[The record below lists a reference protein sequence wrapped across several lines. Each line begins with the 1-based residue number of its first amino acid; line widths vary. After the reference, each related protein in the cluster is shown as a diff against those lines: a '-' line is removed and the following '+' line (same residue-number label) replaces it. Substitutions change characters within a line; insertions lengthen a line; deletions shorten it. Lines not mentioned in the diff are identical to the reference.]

1 MQLNNIVMSSVIFN
15 NREHFA
21 KRDANLVL
29 VNNQLVI
36 NNLSHPADGVIIDT
50 AGVSGLKVDILSH
63 TLGQGEVMG
72 VTLNMRDGLDRM
84 KSVAQ
89 WALCPDSSGTY
100 AYLVVNSHLEGENI
114 QVVGIKDGDVVL
126 CQNFI
131 NEPDDPYSNWVLAAI
146 ILIAVAGGTIIAGS
160 SHKKTV
166 EVTRDNQGN
175 VVQTKVKTTKSV
187 GLNGTVVPLMNSY
200 ASITP
205 ELSNSSIE
213 VDELYIVSSRTYPGE
228 IPTELDGDIEEV
240 VMTANFQSGLTIT
253 NETEVLTEPI

>member
-1 MQLNNIVMSSVIFN
+1 MSNVIFK

-50 AGVSGLKVDILSH
+50 AGVSGLKVDFLAH

-100 AYLVVNSHLEGENI
+100 ACLAVNSRLEGENI

-131 NEPDDPYSNWVLAAI
+131 NQPDNPYSNWIITAI
-146 ILIAVAGGTIIAGS
+146 VLIAVAGGAAIGS
-160 SHKKTV
+160 HCHKKTV
-166 EVTRDNQGN
+166 EKTRDNQGN

-187 GLNGTVVPLMNSY
+187 GLSGTVVPLTNAH
-200 ASITP
+200 ASIHP
-205 ELSNSSIE
+205 ELSNSTIE
-213 VDELYIVSSRTYPGE
+213 VDELFVVSTKSYPGE
-228 IPTELDGDIEEV
+228 IPEELDGDIEEV
-240 VMTANFQSGLTIT
+240 VLTSNMTTGLTIT
-253 NETEVLTEPI
+253 SETDVVVDPI

>member
-1 MQLNNIVMSSVIFN
+1 MQLIIKIMSSIIFN
-15 NREHFA
+15 GRAHYA
-21 KRDANLVL
+21 KRDAMLEV
-29 VNNQLVI
+29 VNNQLVVS
-36 NNLSHPADGVIIDT
+36 NLSHPADGVIIDT
-50 AGVSGLKVDILSH
+50 AGVSGLKLDFLPH
-63 TLGQGEVMG
+63 TLAQGEVLG
-72 VTLNMRDGLDRM
+72 ATLNMRDGLDRM

-89 WALCPDSSGTY
+89 WALCPDSSGNY
-100 AYLVVNSHLEGENI
+100 ACLVVNSHLEGENI
-114 QVVGIKDGDVVL
+114 QVVGMKNGDMVL

-131 NEPDDPYSNWVLAAI
+131 NQPDDPYSNWIVIA
-146 ILIAVAGGTIIAGS
+146 LIVIGVSTIVVSGS

-166 EVTRDNQGN
+166 EKTRDNQGN

-187 GLNGTVVPLMNSY
+187 GLSGTVVPLMNSH

-213 VDELYIVSSRTYPGE
+213 VDELHIVSSRTYPGE

-253 NETEVLTEPI
+253 NETEVVTEPI

>member
-1 MQLNNIVMSSVIFN
+1 MSSVIFN

-50 AGVSGLKVDILSH
+50 AGVSGLKVDFLSH

-100 AYLVVNSHLEGENI
+100 AYLVVNSRLEGETI
-114 QVVGIKDGDVVL
+114 QFVGKKNGDIVL

-131 NEPDDPYSNWVLAAI
+131 NEPNDPYSNWIV
-146 ILIAVAGGTIIAGS
+146 IAVIIATIVIVS
-160 SHKKTV
+160 SNSHKKT
-166 EVTRDNQGN
+166 EVVTTDGQGN

-187 GLNGTVVPLMNSY
+187 GLSGTVVPLMNSH

-205 ELSNSSIE
+205 ELSDSSIE
-213 VDELYIVSSRTYPGE
+213 VDELHIVSSRTYPGE

-253 NETEVLTEPI
+253 NETEVVTEPI

>member
-1 MQLNNIVMSSVIFN
+1 M
-15 NREHFA
+15 
-21 KRDANLVL
+21 
-29 VNNQLVI
+29 
-36 NNLSHPADGVIIDT
+36 
-50 AGVSGLKVDILSH
+50 
-63 TLGQGEVMG
+63 
-72 VTLNMRDGLDRM
+72 
-84 KSVAQ
+84 
-89 WALCPDSSGTY
+89 
-100 AYLVVNSHLEGENI
+100 NSRLEGETI
-114 QVVGIKDGDVVL
+114 QFVGKKNGDIVL

-131 NEPDDPYSNWVLAAI
+131 NEPNDPYSNWIVIVAI
-146 ILIAVAGGTIIAGS
+146 VVAGIIIAGS

-187 GLNGTVVPLMNSY
+187 GLNGTVVPLMNSH

-253 NETEVLTEPI
+253 NETEVVTEPI

>member
-1 MQLNNIVMSSVIFN
+1 MSSVIFN

-50 AGVSGLKVDILSH
+50 AGVSGLKVDFLSH

-100 AYLVVNSHLEGENI
+100 ACLAVNSRLEGENI
-114 QVVGIKDGDVVL
+114 QLVGIKDGDVVL

-131 NEPDDPYSNWVLAAI
+131 NQPEDPYSNWIIVLVVV
-146 ILIAVAGGTIIAGS
+146 LVGGAVIAGS

-187 GLNGTVVPLMNSY
+187 GLGGTVVPLMNSH

-213 VDELYIVSSRTYPGE
+213 VDELHIVSSRTYPGE

-253 NETEVLTEPI
+253 NETEVVTEPI

>member
-1 MQLNNIVMSSVIFN
+1 MSSVIFN

-50 AGVSGLKVDILSH
+50 AGVSGLKVDFLSH

-89 WALCPDSSGTY
+89 WALCPESSGTY
-100 AYLVVNSHLEGENI
+100 AYLAVNSRLEGENI
-114 QVVGIKDGDVVL
+114 QVVGKKNGDIVL

-131 NEPDDPYSNWVLAAI
+131 NEPNDPYSNWIVIAAI
-146 ILIAVAGGTIIAGS
+146 VVAGIIIAGS

-187 GLNGTVVPLMNSY
+187 GLNGTVVPLMNTH

-213 VDELYIVSSRTYPGE
+213 VDELHIVSSRTYPGE
-228 IPTELDGDIEEV
+228 IPAELDGDIEEV

-253 NETEVLTEPI
+253 NETEVVTDVL

>member
-1 MQLNNIVMSSVIFN
+1 SIIFN
-15 NREHFA
+15 GRAHYA
-21 KRDANLVL
+21 KRDAMLEV
-29 VNNQLVI
+29 VNNQLVVS
-36 NNLSHPADGVIIDT
+36 NLSHPADGVIIDT
-50 AGVSGLKVDILSH
+50 AGVSGLKLDFLPH
-63 TLGQGEVMG
+63 TLAQGEVLG
-72 VTLNMRDGLDRM
+72 ATLNMRDGLDRM

-89 WALCPDSSGTY
+89 WALCPDSSGNY
-100 AYLVVNSHLEGENI
+100 ACLVVNSHLEGENI
-114 QVVGIKDGDVVL
+114 QVVGMKNGDMVL

-131 NEPDDPYSNWVLAAI
+131 NQPDDPYSNWIVIA
-146 ILIAVAGGTIIAGS
+146 LIVIGVSTIVVSGS

-166 EVTRDNQGN
+166 EKTRDNQGN

-187 GLNGTVVPLMNSY
+187 GLSGTVVPLMNSH

-213 VDELYIVSSRTYPGE
+213 VDELHIVSSRTYPGE

-253 NETEVLTEPI
+253 NETEVVTDVL

>member
-1 MQLNNIVMSSVIFN
+1 MSSVIFN

-50 AGVSGLKVDILSH
+50 AGVSGLKVDFLSH

-89 WALCPDSSGTY
+89 WALCPDSSGNY
-100 AYLVVNSHLEGENI
+100 ACLAVNSRLEGENI

-131 NEPDDPYSNWVLAAI
+131 NEPDDPYSNWVVVLALLVI
-146 ILIAVAGGTIIAGS
+146 GGTVVFSS

-166 EVTRDNQGN
+166 EKTRDNQGN

-187 GLNGTVVPLMNSY
+187 GLGGTVVPLMNSH

-213 VDELYIVSSRTYPGE
+213 VDELHIVSSRTYPGE
-228 IPTELDGDIEEV
+228 IPAELDGDIEEV

>member
-1 MQLNNIVMSSVIFN
+1 MSSIIFN
-15 NREHFA
+15 GRAHYA
-21 KRDANLVL
+21 KRDAMLEV
-29 VNNQLVI
+29 VNNQLVVS
-36 NNLSHPADGVIIDT
+36 NLSHPADGVIIDT
-50 AGVSGLKVDILSH
+50 AGVSGLKLDFLPH
-63 TLGQGEVMG
+63 TLAQGEVLG
-72 VTLNMRDGLDRM
+72 ATLNMRDGLDRM

-89 WALCPDSSGTY
+89 WALCPDSSGDY
-100 AYLVVNSHLEGENI
+100 ACLVVNSHLEGENI
-114 QVVGIKDGDVVL
+114 QVVGMKNGDMVL

-131 NEPDDPYSNWVLAAI
+131 NQPDDPYSNWIVIA
-146 ILIAVAGGTIIAGS
+146 LIVIGVSTIVVSGS

-166 EVTRDNQGN
+166 EKTRDNQGN

-187 GLNGTVVPLMNSY
+187 GLSGTVVPLMNSH

-213 VDELYIVSSRTYPGE
+213 VDELHIVSSRTYPGE

-253 NETEVLTEPI
+253 NETEVVTEPI

>member
-1 MQLNNIVMSSVIFN
+1 MSSVIFN
-15 NREHFA
+15 GRAHFA

-50 AGVSGLKVDILSH
+50 AGVSGLKVDFLSH

-100 AYLVVNSHLEGENI
+100 AYLAVNSRLEGENI
-114 QVVGIKDGDVVL
+114 QVVGMKNGNIVL

-131 NEPDDPYSNWVLAAI
+131 NEPNDPYSNWIITAVVL
-146 ILIAVAGGTIIAGS
+146 LIVAGGTVVVGS

-166 EVTRDNQGN
+166 EETRDNQGN

-187 GLNGTVVPLMNSY
+187 GLSGTVVPLTNAH
-200 ASITP
+200 ASIHP
-205 ELSNSSIE
+205 ELSNSTIE
-213 VDELYIVSSRTYPGE
+213 VDELFVVSTKSYPGE
-228 IPTELDGDIEEV
+228 IPEELDGDIEEV
-240 VMTANFQSGLTIT
+240 VLTSNMTTGLTIT
-253 NETEVLTEPI
+253 SETDVVVDPI

>member
-1 MQLNNIVMSSVIFN
+1 MSSVIFN

-50 AGVSGLKVDILSH
+50 AGVSGLKVDFLSH

-100 AYLVVNSHLEGENI
+100 AYLAVNSRLEGENI

-131 NEPDDPYSNWVLAAI
+131 NQPDNPYSNWI
-146 ILIAVAGGTIIAGS
+146 IVFVIAVTVTTIIVSSS
-160 SHKKTV
+160 SHKKTE

-205 ELSNSSIE
+205 ELSDSSIE
-213 VDELYIVSSRTYPGE
+213 VDELHIVSSRTYPGE

-253 NETEVLTEPI
+253 NETEVVTEPI

>member
-1 MQLNNIVMSSVIFN
+1 MQLIIKSMSSIIFN
-15 NREHFA
+15 GRAHYA
-21 KRDANLVL
+21 KRDAMLEV
-29 VNNQLVI
+29 VNNQLVVS
-36 NNLSHPADGVIIDT
+36 NLSHPADGVIIDT
-50 AGVSGLKVDILSH
+50 AGVSGLKLDFLPH
-63 TLGQGEVMG
+63 TLAQGEVLG
-72 VTLNMRDGLDRM
+72 ATLNMRDGLDRM

-89 WALCPDSSGTY
+89 WALCPDSSGNY
-100 AYLVVNSHLEGENI
+100 ACLVVNSHLEGENI
-114 QVVGIKDGDVVL
+114 QVVGMKNGDMVL

-131 NEPDDPYSNWVLAAI
+131 NQPDDPYSNWIVIA
-146 ILIAVAGGTIIAGS
+146 LIVIGVSTIVVSGS

-187 GLNGTVVPLMNSY
+187 GLGGTVVPLMNSH

-213 VDELYIVSSRTYPGE
+213 VDELHIVSSRTYPGE
-228 IPTELDGDIEEV
+228 IPAELDGDIEEV

-253 NETEVLTEPI
+253 NETEVVTEPI

>member
-1 MQLNNIVMSSVIFN
+1 MTSVLFN
-15 NREHFA
+15 GRAHYA
-21 KRDANLVL
+21 KRNAMLEV
-29 VNNQLVI
+29 VNNQLVVS
-36 NNLSHPADGVIIDT
+36 NLSHPADGVIIDT
-50 AGVSGLKVDILSH
+50 AGDSGLKVNFLPH
-63 TLGQGEVMG
+63 TLAQGEVLG
-72 VTLNMRDGLDRM
+72 ATLNMRDGLDRM

-100 AYLVVNSHLEGENI
+100 AYLVVNSRLEGETI
-114 QVVGIKDGDVVL
+114 QLVGKKNGDIVL

-131 NEPDDPYSNWVLAAI
+131 NEPNDPYSNWIV
-146 ILIAVAGGTIIAGS
+146 IAVIIATIVIVS
-160 SHKKTV
+160 SNSHKKTE
-166 EVTRDNQGN
+166 EVTTDGQGN

-187 GLNGTVVPLMNSY
+187 GLGGTVVPLMNSY

-213 VDELYIVSSRTYPGE
+213 VDELHIVSSKTYPGE

-253 NETEVLTEPI
+253 NETEVVTDVL